1 MSAANGDALV
11 PPALPVSLAAMRRA
25 ACVVVLAGASLSP
38 STAQATESCE
48 SGAGFELRGG
58 TLRLE
63 NDLFAGTDQNYT
75 NGVSATLVSQ
85 DRRPG
90 MSRDCLPGLLRV
102 QARLIDAVNPGFWA
116 GDPTTT
122 RENVVV
128 KFGQSM
134 YTPEDYARTDL
145 IENDRPYAGLLYV
158 GSSWNRRHPLPTPGR
173 DVLDTRE
180 VTFGVIGPLSLA
192 EQSQTLV
199 HDLIGEDRFH
209 GWEHQLE
216 NEPAF
221 QVAADR
227 KVRYRSNPSGQ
238 SGAWAMD
245 QITTRGFRFG
255 NIETSATLSW
265 EGRFGWNLPDDFGT
279 YPIRPGA
286 ENRSPMAAGQAE
298 SPDSATFFGGHFFVL
313 LEAKAVGYDFSL
325 DGNLFEDSH
334 SVSRRPLVGQAA
346 IGFALHGSLF
356 ERRTKLAVMRVFKT
370 REFDEQESRHA
381 YGSIA
386 LSVDLWSPPNQR
398 D

>member
-1 MSAANGDALV
+1 MSRLTPSPPGLPLSLGSVRMAVSAVALV
-11 PPALPVSLAAMRRA
+11 
-25 ACVVVLAGASLSP
+25 GATISA
-38 STAQATESCE
+38 STAQAKGSCE
-48 SGAGFELRGG
+48 SGDGFELRGG

-63 NDLFAGTDQNYT
+63 NDLFSGTDQNYT
-75 NGVSATLVSQ
+75 NGVSATLVSK

-90 MSRDCLPGLLRV
+90 MSRDCLPGLLRA
-102 QARLIDAVNPGFWA
+102 QARLIDAFNPEFWA
-116 GDPTTT
+116 GDPTTA

-158 GSSWNRRHPLPTPGR
+158 GSSWNRRRPLPSPGR
-173 DVLDTRE
+173 EVLDTRE

-192 EQSQTLV
+192 EQSQNLV
-199 HDLIGEDRFH
+199 HDLIGEDTFQ
-209 GWEHQLE
+209 GWEHQLG

-227 KVRYRSNPSGQ
+227 KARYRSNHFGQ
-238 SGAWAMD
+238 AGAWAMD
-245 QITTRGFRFG
+245 QITTRGFRLG

-286 ENRSPMAAGQAE
+286 ENRSPMAAGQAQR
-298 SPDSATFFGGHFFVL
+298 PNLPTFLGGHFFVM

-346 IGFALHGSLF
+346 IGFALHGSLLG
-356 ERRTKLAVMRVFKT
+356 RRTKFAVMRVFKT

-386 LSVDLWSPPNQR
+386 LSVEL
-398 D
+398 

>member
-1 MSAANGDALV
+1 MSRGTPSQLGPPRALGS
-11 PPALPVSLAAMRRA
+11 ALRA
-25 ACVVVLAGASLSP
+25 LSMVALLVATIGA
-38 STAQATESCE
+38 STAQAKGPCE
-48 SGAGFELRGG
+48 PGAGFELRGG

-63 NDLFAGTDQNYT
+63 NDLFAGTDRNYT
-75 NGVSATLVSQ
+75 NGVSAALVSK

-90 MSRDCLPGLLRV
+90 SSRDCLPGLLRA
-102 QARLIDAVNPGFWA
+102 QARLIDAFNPGFWA
-116 GDPTTT
+116 GDPGTT

-158 GSSWNRRHPLPTPGR
+158 GSSWNRRRPLPTPGSE
-173 DVLDTRE
+173 VLDTRE
-180 VTFGVIGPLSLA
+180 VTFGVIGPFSLA

-199 HDLIGEDRFH
+199 HELIGEDTFQ
-209 GWEHQLE
+209 GWDHQLE

-238 SGAWAMD
+238 AGSWAMD
-245 QITTRGFRFG
+245 QITTGGFRIG

-286 ENRSPMAAGQAE
+286 ENRSPMAAGQTE
-298 SPDSATFFGGHFFVL
+298 SPDSATFLGGHFFVL

-346 IGFALHGSLF
+346 IGFALHGSLLG
-356 ERRTKLAVMRVFKT
+356 RRTKFAVMRVFKT

-386 LSVDLWSPPNQR
+386 LSVDL
-398 D
+398 

>member
-1 MSAANGDALV
+1 MSRLTPSPPRLPLSLGSVRMAVSVVALV
-11 PPALPVSLAAMRRA
+11 
-25 ACVVVLAGASLSP
+25 GATISA
-38 STAQATESCE
+38 STAQAKGSCE
-48 SGAGFELRGG
+48 SGDGFELRGG

-75 NGVSATLVSQ
+75 NGVSATLVSK

-90 MSRDCLPGLLRV
+90 MSRDCLPGLLRA
-102 QARLIDAVNPGFWA
+102 QARLIDAFNPEFWA

-145 IENDRPYAGLLYV
+145 LENDRPYAGLLYV
-158 GSSWNRRHPLPTPGR
+158 GSSWNRRRPLPTPGR
-173 DVLDTRE
+173 EVLDTRE

-192 EQSQTLV
+192 EQSQNLV
-199 HDLIGEDRFH
+199 HDLIGEDTFQ
-209 GWEHQLE
+209 GWEHQLG

-227 KVRYRSNPSGQ
+227 KARYRSNHFVQ
-238 SGAWAMD
+238 AGALAMD
-245 QITTRGFRFG
+245 QITTRGFRLG

-286 ENRSPMAAGQAE
+286 ENRSPMAAGHSQR
-298 SPDSATFFGGHFFVL
+298 PNLATFLGGHFFVM

-346 IGFALHGSLF
+346 IGFALHGSLLG
-356 ERRTKLAVMRVFKT
+356 RQTKFAVMRVFKT

-386 LSVDLWSPPNQR
+386 LSLDL
-398 D
+398 

>member
-1 MSAANGDALV
+1 MIRRTPRRLGPPLPIGSVRRAMGVVALLGATIGASAA
-11 PPALPVSLAAMRRA
+11 
-25 ACVVVLAGASLSP
+25 
-38 STAQATESCE
+38 QAEETCE
-48 SGAGFELRGG
+48 AGAGFELRGG

-75 NGVSATLVSQ
+75 NGVSATLVSK

-90 MSRDCLPGLLRV
+90 TSRDCLPGLLRV

-116 GDPTTT
+116 GDPRTT

-158 GSSWNRRHPLPTPGR
+158 GSSWNRRQPLPTPGR
-173 DVLDTRE
+173 EVLDTRE

-199 HDLIGEDRFH
+199 HELIGEDTFQ

-221 QVAADR
+221 QVAADH
-227 KVRYRSNPSGQ
+227 KVRYRSNPLGQ
-238 SGAWAMD
+238 TGAWAMD
-245 QITTRGFRFG
+245 QITSRGFRFG

-286 ENRSPMAAGQAE
+286 ENRSPMAAGDAE
-298 SPDSATFFGGHFFVL
+298 SSGSATFVGGHFFVL

-334 SVSRRPLVGQAA
+334 SVSRRPLVGQVA
-346 IGFALHGSLF
+346 IGFALQGSVF
-356 ERRTKLAVMRVFKT
+356 GRRTKFAVMRVFKT

-386 LSVDLWSPPNQR
+386 LSVDI
-398 D
+398 